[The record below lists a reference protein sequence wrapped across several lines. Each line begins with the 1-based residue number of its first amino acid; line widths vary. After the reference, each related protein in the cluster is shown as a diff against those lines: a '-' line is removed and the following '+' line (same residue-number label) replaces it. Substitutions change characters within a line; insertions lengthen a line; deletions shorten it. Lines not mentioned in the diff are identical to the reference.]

1 MSEESTDVEWAESV
15 EGDRIPLPV
24 RPPSLFVQEWATA
37 LIHTIAPGVWIEGT
51 ECHPQWHWNGDKAA
65 LDRLLQAIV
74 DKAISDA
81 VLKIERYIVK
91 EVV

>member
-1 MSEESTDVEWAESV
+1 V

-24 RPPSLFVQEWATA
+24 RTPSPFVSEWATK
-37 LIHTIAPGVWIEGT
+37 LIHTIAPNVFHED
-51 ECHPQWHWNGDKAA
+51 EQWHWNGDKVE

-81 VLKIERYIVK
+81 VLKIERFIVR